1 MTSAERMSRTSRA
14 LRDPYAHAALRIR
27 RIDTSAI
34 QRSIGRL
41 LARDQKWKPFFASFW
56 VLGDFPEHLEVTSN
70 YTVGEARI
78 HICRLENSP
87 DFLYWLSP
95 PSFDVS
101 EDELS
106 LLWKVVDEIWSVV
119 PSNLDLGNTAQVR
132 RYIGSRAEQLI
143 ALHLPRTM
151 GKAERLR
158 RSHFLAGILERN
170 TAGLGILETF
180 LADPNVQDI
189 FLDAPCDE
197 VPIHLTVADAGGGRS
212 HQRCRSNILMY
223 EAGLRNIISKLLIMS
238 RKPFSERNPVL
249 EMDLGGMNA
258 RLTAVGPPLSPDGIA
273 LAIRRHSTDP
283 WTLTKLIY
291 HRSLTPLAAGLIS
304 FLIDGNATIL
314 VTGSRGAGKS
324 SLLGAMMFE
333 FPTSQRVLTIEDT
346 LELPCAELRG
356 LGYKVQSLYV
366 GSGTSS
372 DRMTAE
378 KALRVSLRLG
388 ESAIVLG
395 EVRGKEA
402 KTLYEA
408 MRVGTAG
415 SAVLGTIHG
424 SSSRSVFERVVH
436 DLGIPPQS
444 FSATDIVIV
453 AGLFRPRGTQN
464 SRRRVIEICE
474 LCKESYDG
482 RFLPLMRFSI
492 SQDSLVET
500 DVFLRGSVKIREIA
514 NSWGMSYDEAL
525 ANIHARASCKLHVVE
540 LARRL
545 GRGLLSARLL
555 SLANSVFSSLVE
567 EGFSGDELVARW
579 KKWMDV
585 RAVYA

>member
-1 MTSAERMSRTSRA
+1 MTSAERTSRTSRA

-41 LARDQKWKPFFASFW
+41 LARDQKWKPFFVSFW
-56 VLGDFPEHLEVTSN
+56 VLGDPPEHLEVTSS
-70 YTVGEARI
+70 YAVGESRI
-78 HICRLENSP
+78 QIFRLENSP

-95 PSFDVS
+95 PSFEVP

-106 LLWKVVDEIWSVV
+106 ILWNVVDEIWSVL
-119 PSNLDLGNTAQVR
+119 PSNLDLGNAAQVR
-132 RYIGSRAEQLI
+132 RYIRNRAEHLI
-143 ALHLPRTM
+143 ALHLPRTL

-158 RSHFLAGILERN
+158 RSRFLAVLLERN
-170 TAGLGILETF
+170 TAGLGILEIL
-180 LADPNVQDI
+180 LADSNVQDI
-189 FLDAPCDE
+189 FLDAPCE
-197 VPIHLTVADAGGGRS
+197 KVPFHLTVADAGGGRS
-212 HQRCRSNILMY
+212 HQRCRSNILMC
-223 EAGLRNIISKLLIMS
+223 ETGLRNIISKLLIMS
-238 RKPFSERNPVL
+238 GKPFSERSPVL
-249 EMDLGGMNA
+249 ETDLGDMNA
-258 RLTAVGPPLSPDGIA
+258 RLTAVAPPLSPDGIA
-273 LAIRRHSTDP
+273 LAVRRHSTDP
-283 WTLTKLIY
+283 WTLTKLVY

-346 LELPCAELRG
+346 LELPCAELRR
-356 LGYKVQSLYV
+356 LGYKIQGLYV
-366 GSGTSS
+366 GSGQSS
-372 DRMTAE
+372 NRMTAE

-388 ESAIVLG
+388 ESALVLG
-395 EVRGKEA
+395 EVRGEEA

-464 SRRRVIEICE
+464 SRRRVIEISE

-500 DVFLRGSVKIREIA
+500 DVFLHGSNKIREIA
-514 NSWGMSYDEAL
+514 NSWGMSYGEAL
-525 ANIHARASCKLHVVE
+525 ASIHARAECKLHVVE

-545 GRGLLSARLL
+545 GTKLLSAKLV

-567 EGFSGDELVARW
+567 EGYSGSDLVAQW
-579 KKWMDV
+579 KEWMDV
-585 RAVYA
+585 RAVYV